1 MLTFP
6 KRGALRYPWCTRYPE
21 RKIYIQVP
29 QDTYGDIHQNQ
40 EKLENRGSKNHFPS
54 LLKFDISQ
62 ILSKCNFYSSLSF
75 KVHFLINLLS
85 YWQKISKTTFKSSCY
100 SHVSWD
106 TLYVIIIL
114 LFSSSTLLLLFQSLW
129 EKTVWINLNHFPYF
143 FFVRHVFIWCLIRL
157 L

>member
-40 EKLENRGSKNHFPS
+40 EKLENRGSKNPFPS

-85 YWQKISKTTFKSSCY
+85 YWQVVFLRRRRGVWKNFG
-100 SHVSWD
+100 
-106 TLYVIIIL
+106 LFL
-114 LFSSSTLLLLFQSLW
+114 LFFKKKFRKVLSQREYFYFSKKNIFYLDISLFFVIKLAEKLNSSSQNRVNSS
-129 EKTVWINLNHFPYF
+129 
-143 FFVRHVFIWCLIRL
+143 
-157 L
+157 